1 MGALG
6 HYIEEG
12 GIATTAIS
20 LIREHTEAIK
30 PPRALWVPFDLG
42 RPFAVPHDPAF
53 QRRVLL
59 AVLRLLEAPSGPVL
73 EEFPEE
79 APHTPAD
86 AMEGVACPVSFGG
99 GTPVEGDLGAALARE
114 IEEIAPWYDL
124 ARQRRGR
131 TTVGASGI
139 PVEQAARIV
148 GSFLEGTAGERIN
161 DLSAGETL
169 KLAYEDI
176 RAYYF
181 EAAGARPGG
190 AQANEILRWFWFK
203 TTAGRAFAQ
212 LQKVCLASRDE
223 SAKLFA
229 SRSLVPNVIQRELPK
244 S

>member
-1 MGALG
+1 VGALG
-6 HYIEEG
+6 HYLEEG
-12 GIATTAIS
+12 GVATTGIS

-30 PPRALWVPFDLG
+30 PPRALWVPFTLG

-59 AVLRLLEAPSGPVL
+59 ALLRLLEAPSGPVL
-73 EEFPEE
+73 VDYPEQ

-99 GTPVEGDLGAALARE
+99 SVDPGDLGAALARE

-131 TTVGASGI
+131 TTVGASGVS
-139 PVEQAARIV
+139 VEDAARIV
-148 GSFLEGTAGERIN
+148 GSYLNGEAREKIN
-161 DLSAGETL
+161 SLSAGESL

-190 AQANEILRWFWFK
+190 AQAHEILRWFWFK
-203 TTAGRAFAQ
+203 TAAGRAFAQ
-212 LQKVCLASRDE
+212 LQKACLASRDE

-244 S
+244 